1 MAAGEELST
10 YYDSYGK
17 FDIEELVKNTMWK
30 DLLFELVESN
40 RLDPWDIDIAV
51 IADEYARA
59 IKKMKVL
66 DLHMPANIIFAASVL
81 LRMKSETLQIFE
93 DLDQI
98 EGNSEGDA
106 VDLIPTAQPEV
117 PGIIFKLRTQPKRKI
132 TLEELMDALE
142 EAMKMQDKKEKREE
156 EYSTPLLIKISR
168 EDIGSRMRKIFDMIK
183 LRMDAYKMVTFA
195 DLASQASGQGSVLLD
210 VFVPLLFLA
219 HKDYIVL
226 SQDNFFGEIFVRLKK
241 DELDG

>member
-10 YYDSYGK
+10 YYNSYGR
-17 FDIEELVKNTMWK
+17 FDIEELVKNTMWR
-30 DLLFELVESN
+30 DLLFELVDSN
-40 RLDPWDIDIAV
+40 KLDPWNIDIAV
-51 IADEYARA
+51 IAEEYAHA

-66 DLHMPANIIFAASVL
+66 DLHVPANIIFAASVL

-93 DLDQI
+93 DMNQANSGE
-98 EGNSEGDA
+98 EGEAADI
-106 VDLIPTAQPEV
+106 IPVSHPEV

-142 EAMKMQDKKEKREE
+142 EAMKMQEKKEKHYE
-156 EYSTPLLIKISR
+156 EYNAPLLIKISR
-168 EDIGSRMRKIFDMIK
+168 EDIGSRMHKVFDMIK
-183 LRMDAYKMVTFA
+183 SRMDAYKMVTFA
-195 DLASQASGQGSVLLD
+195 DLSMQAGNEGSILLD

-219 HKDYIVL
+219 HRDYIML